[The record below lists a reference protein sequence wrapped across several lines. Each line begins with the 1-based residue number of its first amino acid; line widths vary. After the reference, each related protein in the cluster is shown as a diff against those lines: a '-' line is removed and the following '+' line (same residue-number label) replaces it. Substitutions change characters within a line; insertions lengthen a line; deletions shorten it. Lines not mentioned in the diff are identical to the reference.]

1 MRYFPSATDQFQGCN
16 ARAAIWA
23 TLVLFGSLVLS
34 LVRGPQFR
42 FHPCP
47 CPNVPANSR
56 SRGSSPKEPFSGT
69 GTGTGTLTGQNSG
82 QDPSARPCAALDRLG
97 LPLRYAALSSAP
109 WPGERLPLPF
119 APARVMGQ
127 CRFRHKDK
135 MVLARANST
144 RTLFGMRRTWGE
156 SGELAERRRAG
167 RVELEPALT
176 VASHCRRKTL
186 GGTHVDKTSELESF
200 HFD

>member
-56 SRGSSPKEPFSGT
+56 SRGSGPKEPFSGT

-82 QDPSARPCAALDRLG
+82 QTLVRGPVLHSIA
-97 LPLRYAALSSAP
+97 S
-109 WPGERLPLPF
+109 
-119 APARVMGQ
+119 V
-127 CRFRHKDK
+127 CRFGTQPSLQRRGLANDYRCPLHQLGCWASVGFGTKIK
-135 MVLARANST
+135 MVLAARTQREPSSVCGGRGVRA
-144 RTLFGMRRTWGE
+144 E
-156 SGELAERRRAG
+156 SSPRDAERD
-167 RVELEPALT
+167 
-176 VASHCRRKTL
+176 ASSSSPR
-186 GGTHVDKTSELESF
+186 SP
-200 HFD
+200 